1 MTPEQ
6 VKFLNDITAE
16 LKTQPGF
23 NDREQLFFPL
33 RFDKNRPF
41 AVQHKEIAE
50 KLMPKDPLLSGVN
63 YVTSIGTT
71 VQNIVSGMVG
81 RLKKEDIS
89 EKETKKTIKSE
100 KETKK
105 PIKPAIKG
113 LYEAEMRADGVDVD
127 SLLNR
132 EAGERGSWEVVYD
145 WLWSH
150 KYLRWL
156 EANSWEILQNKAKS
170 DYPWIQF
177 IPAQEI
183 GSKTRTPKRP
193 LPPPS
198 AQKFPSTIPVN
209 NPLSM
214 VVDLAYP
221 NYQLLLFN
229 RSAEGQYLLCPSLSF
244 APKGLIDK
252 PPILLP
258 QKDSWADENQEWFTF
273 EVLGEEEFL
282 AIALEKP
289 LNLDWLVPRDDDSL
303 PECTGSRFKEL
314 FDKLEQQENCHL
326 FYQSFEVV
334 E

>member
-1 MTPEQ
+1 SEESVCFFKRFAPE
-6 VKFLNDITAE
+6 NHPD
-16 LKTQPGF
+16 
-23 NDREQLFFPL
+23 
-33 RFDKNRPF
+33 NRKST
-41 AVQHKEIAE
+41 HKEIAE
-50 KLMPKDPLLSGVN
+50 KL
-63 YVTSIGTT
+63 
-71 VQNIVSGMVG
+71 
-81 RLKKEDIS
+81 KEDLGVYCE
-89 EKETKKTIKSE
+89 EKINQTIRKVIE
-100 KETKK
+100 VLHK
-105 PIKPAIKG
+105 A
-113 LYEAEMRADGVDVD
+113 YEEEMKADGVNTEA
-127 SLLNR
+127 LLNLR
-132 EAGERGSWEVVYD
+132 RGGTLKGKDDEESNKKFSPWKEVYN
-145 WLWSH
+145 WLWNH

-156 EANSWEILQNKAKS
+156 DENGWKILQNKAKS
-170 DYPWIQF
+170 DCPWIQF
-177 IPAQEI
+177 ISAQEI
-183 GSKTRTPKRP
+183 ASQTRIPKRP
-193 LPPPS
+193 SPPPS
-198 AQKFPSTIPVN
+198 AQKVPPTIPVN
-209 NPLSM
+209 QPLSM

-289 LNLDWLVPRDDDSL
+289 LNLDWLVPCDEDSL

-314 FDKLEQQENCHL
+314 FDKLEQQENCHV

>member
-1 MTPEQ
+1 MTREQ
-6 VKFLNDITAE
+6 VKFLNDIAAE

-23 NDREQLFFPL
+23 NDVEQLFFPL
-33 RFDKNRPF
+33 RFDKNRPV

-50 KLMPKDPLLSGVN
+50 KLMPKDPLLGGVN

-81 RLKKEDIS
+81 RIEKKYISKDTKKE
-89 EKETKKTIKSE
+89 T
-100 KETKK
+100 
-105 PIKPAIKG
+105 IKPAIKG

-127 SLLNR
+127 SLLNGKK
-132 EAGERGSWEVVYD
+132 GEKGTWEVVYD
-145 WLWSH
+145 WLWNH

-156 EANSWEILQNKAKS
+156 EANSWKILQNKAKS
-170 DYPWIQF
+170 DCPWIQF
-177 IPAQEI
+177 IPPQEI
-183 GSKTRTPKRP
+183 ASKTRIPKRP
-193 LPPPS
+193 SPPPS
-198 AQKFPSTIPVN
+198 AQKSPSTIPVN
-209 NPLSM
+209 EKLLM

-289 LNLDWLVPRDDDSL
+289 LNLDWLVPRDEDPL

-314 FDKLEQQENCHL
+314 FDKLEQQENCHV

>member
-6 VKFLNDITAE
+6 VKFLNDIAAE
-16 LKTQPGF
+16 MKTQPGF
-23 NDREQLFFPL
+23 NDVEQLFFPL
-33 RFDKNRPF
+33 RFDKNRPV

-50 KLMPKDPLLSGVN
+50 KLMPKDPLLGGVN

-81 RLKKEDIS
+81 RMEKKYISKDTKKE
-89 EKETKKTIKSE
+89 T
-100 KETKK
+100 
-105 PIKPAIKG
+105 IKPAIKG

-127 SLLNR
+127 SLLKGKK
-132 EAGERGSWEVVYD
+132 GEKGTWEVVYD
-145 WLWSH
+145 WLWNH

-156 EANSWEILQNKAKS
+156 DDNGWKILQNKAKS
-170 DYPWIQF
+170 DCPWIQF
-177 IPAQEI
+177 ISAQEI
-183 GSKTRTPKRP
+183 ASQTRIPKRP
-193 LPPPS
+193 SPPPS
-198 AQKFPSTIPVN
+198 AQKVPPTIPVN
-209 NPLSM
+209 QPLSM

-289 LNLDWLVPRDDDSL
+289 LNLDWLVPRDEDSL
-303 PECTGSRFKEL
+303 PECTGSRLKEL
-314 FDKLEQQENCHL
+314 FDKLEQQENCHV

-334 E
+334 K